1 MLKSLLFLTRGKV
14 YDEVINR
21 LGLRLQDQNRQS
33 SSSKDIQE
41 TEDQLTFMYKVKLS
55 TLPEPSRDHATK
67 KFKADFGTPKNYQ
80 DWSKM
85 YELGRSHRTLAAGMN

>member
-1 MLKSLLFLTRGKV
+1 MLKSIISLTRGKV
-14 YDEVINR
+14 YDEVINILGNR
-21 LGLRLQDQNRQS
+21 LHDQYDDNRS
-33 SSSKDIQE
+33 TKDIQE

-85 YELGRSHRTLAAGMN
+85 YELGRSHRTLYAK